1 MLDAPQGPTTEPCQR
16 VVEAI
21 EASAVAAEEERALIR
36 ARGERCVVPSFDFRL
51 DFCAASAMGSS
62 ARKGGRDV
70 NQDAYL
76 CRPDAALFAIADG
89 MGGHAAGEVAAAVS
103 VEEIGAQ
110 LASDEARAVVGRY
123 AQEPELENRRAIF
136 DLLTH
141 AMNSA
146 NERVIADAEKHKARR
161 GMGTTL
167 DLVLL
172 VRDRAFFAHVGD
184 SRAYLVR
191 PTATLQLTHDHAA
204 YDSLRSSGK
213 RSPTGGRMRSPLT
226 NSIGHRDDLVVDTL
240 FVDISAGDR
249 VVLCTDGVFDPLD
262 GEAAFQRICRRGDPE
277 TVCRNLIHA
286 AKKAGGTDDAS
297 VIALQMGTRFARRKG
312 DAGPRAR
319 DIATIA
325 ASPLLVDLRTSE
337 VLSALAAGVEVELTK
352 GEEVPRAVANDRVAY
367 VILDGLIALPNGRK
381 LGPSGLLMAESLL
394 DVATRGDLPV
404 VAERARLLR
413 IRHDDFNEV
422 CAHNTHLAAELYKR
436 LARHLA
442 AAGR

>member
-1 MLDAPQGPTTEPCQR
+1 MLAPVPAR
-16 VVEAI
+16 
-21 EASAVAAEEERALIR
+21 EEGTLIR

-51 DFCAASAMGSS
+51 DFCAATAMGTG
-62 ARKGGRDV
+62 RKV

-76 CRPDAALFAIADG
+76 CRPEAAVFAIADG

-103 VEEIGAQ
+103 VEEIANQ
-110 LASDEARAVVGRY
+110 LGDEEARAAIGLY
-123 AQEPELENRRAIF
+123 AQEPELEHRRAIF
-136 DLLTH
+136 ELLTR
-141 AMNSA
+141 AMNQA
-146 NERVIADAEKHKARR
+146 NERVMADAEKNKARR

-213 RSPTGGRMRSPLT
+213 RSPSGRTRSPLT
-226 NSIGHRDDLVVDTL
+226 NSIGHRSDLVVDTL

-262 GEAAFQRICRRGDPE
+262 GEAAFQRLCRRGDPE
-277 TVCRNLIHA
+277 MVCKSLIRA

-297 VIALQMGTRFARRKG
+297 VITLQMGKRFARRKG
-312 DAGPRAR
+312 DAGPRAQ

-325 ASPLLVDLRTSE
+325 ASPLLVGLQPSE
-337 VLSALAAGVEVELTK
+337 VLSALAAGVEVEL
-352 GEEVPRAVANDRVAY
+352 GEDDEVPRAVANDRVAY

-394 DVATRGDLPV
+394 DVAVRGDLPK

-422 CAHNTHLAAELYKR
+422 CAHNTRLAADLYKR

>member
-1 MLDAPQGPTTEPCQR
+1 
-16 VVEAI
+16 
-21 EASAVAAEEERALIR
+21 
-36 ARGERCVVPSFDFRL
+36 
-51 DFCAASAMGSS
+51 
-62 ARKGGRDV
+62 
-70 NQDAYL
+70 
-76 CRPDAALFAIADG
+76 
-89 MGGHAAGEVAAAVS
+89 EVA
-103 VEEIGAQ
+103 AQ
-110 LASDEARAVVGRY
+110 LASEEARTVVGLY
-123 AQEPELENRRAIF
+123 AQEPELEHRRAIF
-136 DLLTH
+136 ELLTQ
-141 AMNSA
+141 AMRRA
-146 NERVIADAEKHKARR
+146 NERVMEDAEKNESRR

-213 RSPTGGRMRSPLT
+213 RSPSGRTRSPLT
-226 NSIGHRDDLVVDTL
+226 NSIGHRSDLVVDTL

-277 TVCRNLIHA
+277 TICKGLIGA

-297 VIALQMGTRFARRKG
+297 VIALQMGRRFARRKG
-312 DAGPRAR
+312 DAGPRAK
-319 DIATIA
+319 DIATIG
-325 ASPLLVDLRTSE
+325 ASPLLVDLKTSE
-337 VLSALAAGVEVELTK
+337 VLSALAAGVEVELTE
-352 GEEVPRAVANDRVAY
+352 GDEVPRAVANDRVAY

-394 DVATRGDLPV
+394 DVAVRGDLPV
-404 VAERARLLR
+404 VVERARLLR